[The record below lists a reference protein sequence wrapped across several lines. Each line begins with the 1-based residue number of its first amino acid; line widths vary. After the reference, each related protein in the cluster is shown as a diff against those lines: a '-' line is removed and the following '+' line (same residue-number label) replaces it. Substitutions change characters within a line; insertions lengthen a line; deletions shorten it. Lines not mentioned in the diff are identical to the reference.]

1 MSAELDRLCTRC
13 GVELEYWDLWGN
25 RRYASDSTKLRLLQ
39 AMGVPID
46 AAENAGAAL
55 AALEQAAWRE
65 ALAPVK
71 VARAGAPVDRRSS
84 VPAARAASKYGWILE
99 LESGERTAGTLQPDA
114 LPVLARAEIEGEAL
128 VRASFRLTLP
138 LPRGYHRYTLLEE
151 GKPAATTQI
160 IVCPGRCY
168 EPPVL
173 ADGGR
178 VWGPA
183 VQLYALRSQRNW
195 GIGDFSDLQSLA
207 AFAAGAGAGLVGVNP
222 LHALFPDQPEDASPY
237 RPASRSR
244 LNVLYLDVAAVP
256 DFRECAAARDL
267 VAAPEFQSRL
277 QALREAALVD
287 YTGVAAA
294 KFQALELMYRSFRE
308 RHLAQDSHRARA
320 FRAFQAEG
328 GEPLRLHALFDALQQ
343 HFSRNDAA
351 VWGWPAW
358 PEAYRDSRSAA
369 VAAFAR
375 ENGERVDYFLYL
387 QWQADLQLGQVARRL
402 CELNVPLGLFQD
414 LAVGVNPGGSETWIE
429 PGRYA
434 LSARIGCPP
443 DDFNLKGQEWGLPP
457 WIPQR
462 LAAAAYGPYVATL
475 RELMRHAG
483 VLRLDHVMGLM
494 RLFWVPE
501 GASAEEGAYVNYPF
515 ADLLGILALESERN
529 QCLVIGE
536 DLGTVPDGLRA
547 AMAEYGLLAYRT
559 MYFEKTCQGEFKPP
573 ARVQPRRRGRRH
585 YPRPADARRLLA
597 GRRPG
602 DALGARSLSVAA
614 TARPAVRGARQ
625 RSRPA
630 ARRSGA
636 RGTPARGHV
645 CGQCGRAGHERRARA
660 GGPRLRRARALED
673 PDGPARG
680 PARADRAGQHPRH
693 EPKRSIPTGG
703 ASCRPGWKSS
713 RSTSAPGRCSRF
725 CARSAASDPEHQP
738 QLERMGQQ
746 LVAGIDPDA
755 VVQPAAQLGLQLE
768 NETVLARAGDRAR
781 SPRARDRPC
790 VSAGSCSPR
799 VSSSSTTTSP
809 GSSPFRLTATSTECC
824 RRTGCGAAGCPGAAR

>member
-1 MSAELDRLCTRC
+1 MSAELDRLCARC

-71 VARAGAPVDRRSS
+71 VARAGAPVDLEIV

-138 LPRGYHRYTLLEE
+138 LPLGYHRYTLLEE

-195 GIGDFSDLQSLA
+195 GIGDFSDLESLA

-294 KFQALELMYRSFRE
+294 KFQALELLYRSFRE

-328 GEPLRLHALFDALQQ
+328 GEPLRLHALFEALQQ

-429 PGRYA
+429 PGRHA

-536 DLGTVPDGLRA
+536 DLGTVPDGA
-547 AMAEYGLLAYRT
+547 AGRDGGIRSPRL
-559 MYFEKTCQGEFKPP
+559 P
-573 ARVQPRRRGRRH
+573 ADVFREDMPGRIQAAGGVQPRCRGRRH
-585 YPRPADARRLLA
+585 HPRPADARRLLA

-602 DALGARSLSVAA
+602 DALGARSLPVAA

-630 ARRSGA
+630 ARRPGA

-660 GGPRLRRARALED
+660 GGPRVRRARALED

-693 EPKRSIPTGG
+693 DRSALSQLAAQAAAAWRTGP
-703 ASCRPGWKSS
+703 A
-713 RSTSAPGRCSRF
+713 TSASARCSMCSR
-725 CARSAASDPEHQP
+725 
-738 QLERMGQQ
+738 G
-746 LVAGIDPDA
+746 
-755 VVQPAAQLGLQLE
+755 
-768 NETVLARAGDRAR
+768 ARAQ
-781 SPRARDRPC
+781 
-790 VSAGSCSPR
+790 
-799 VSSSSTTTSP
+799 
-809 GSSPFRLTATSTECC
+809 
-824 RRTGCGAAGCPGAAR
+824 